1 MNSKQTIAILLASCL
16 AGFIYWLFEFGEYLV
31 DSVFRAQLP
40 IDAVLMLIPILIFA
54 IGAGVLFGIPAF
66 LMLKKHDQFKLH
78 VVVILS
84 MLLSVFYALVIARK
98 IDSIEF
104 GVIVG
109 PAISGLVGGLIFYQL
124 TNQRD

>member
-16 AGFIYWLFEFGEYLV
+16 AGFICWLFEFGEYLV

>member
-66 LMLKKHDQFKLH
+66 LM
-78 VVVILS
+78 
-84 MLLSVFYALVIARK
+84 
-98 IDSIEF
+98 
-104 GVIVG
+104 
-109 PAISGLVGGLIFYQL
+109 
-124 TNQRD
+124 